1 MTKYDLMLFKEK
13 DKLQMVQKVNQVL
26 QENNQSF
33 ALSTT
38 DVKQVLD
45 NRKQALVDHHLI
57 DFSLDNTLHMMEQAA
72 KEQRMSKSEYLNM
85 VEVLQ
90 ESFYYLHSLQP
101 VEDEALWEMIW
112 EIYQKFDGNLEY
124 LQGYIEDFPG
134 LKGDA

>member
-1 MTKYDLMLFKEK
+1 MAKYDLMLFNEE

-57 DFSLDNTLHMMEQAA
+57 DFSLDNTLHLMEQAA
-72 KEQRMSKSEYLNM
+72 KQQRMSKSEYLNM

-90 ESFYYLHSLQP
+90 ESFYYLHSIQP
-101 VEDEALWEMIW
+101 IEDEALWEMIW

-124 LQGYIEDFPG
+124 LQGYIEDFPD